1 MNLNQIQALLETL
14 PDQQIMQYAQ
24 GSNPQVPQVLAQMEA
39 MRRSDL
45 RKSEAMQGS
54 GMKSGGVVRKFA
66 EGGAVSRET
75 EEERARRRLEERRN
89 SREVGGWANQKQL
102 PPAPLAAGIGAL
114 VPASTKIAPAVD
126 QPMPRPPAPV
136 QPQATGIAPL
146 APKEVVASVPV
157 EPQKAVAMPGATT
170 NPSATPEVLAKV
182 SQAAD
187 VEANKFADQYRSIF
201 AERADLRESGRSNKP
216 NPDADRQQAFYY
228 ALAKFGATLATT
240 GIWAQAGDTGLEAF
254 RSELEKSKAKQ
265 EEFRKESLQIGLSAL
280 DDKLAALGI
289 DEKERQRMRDE
300 AQKAIENKRADRALD
315 INQEQVRNT
324 AAFQKGQLRIQ
335 GKLAEAK
342 TAGGTSAGLGSLKAS
357 DINTATARV
366 DAMLKEDPK
375 YQMLMFKNPAQ
386 ADAIRA
392 QKINEQV
399 DALRRGL
406 GGGSP
411 FEGQGAAAPSG
422 VIDFNSLK

>member
-1 MNLNQIQALLETL
+1 MNLNQVQALLETL
-14 PDQQIMQYAQ
+14 PDEQIMQYAQ
-24 GSNPQVPQVLAQMEA
+24 GSNPQVPQILAQMEA

-45 RKSEAMQGS
+45 RKSKTLQAP
-54 GMKSGGVVRKFA
+54 GMNSGGIVRKFA
-66 EGGAVSRET
+66 EGGVVGLET
-75 EEERARRRLEERRN
+75 PEERAKRRLEERRGL
-89 SREVGGWANQKQL
+89 RETGGWANQAPL
-102 PPAPLAAGIGAL
+102 PPLQPTPATGIGAL
-114 VPASTKIAPAVD
+114 TPAAPPT
-126 QPMPRPPAPV
+126 PMPQPPKPQQMPV
-136 QPQATGIAPL
+136 QPQSGGVASL
-146 APKEVVASVPV
+146 APAQ
-157 EPQKAVAMPGATT
+157 PQKSVAPPAATS

-187 VEANKFADQYRSIF
+187 EQASKFADQYRSIF
-201 AERADLRESGRSNKP
+201 AERAELRESGRSNKP

-240 GIWAQAGDTGLEAF
+240 GIWAQAGDVGLEAF
-254 RSELEKSKAKQ
+254 RSELEKSKGKQ
-265 EEFRKESLQIGLSAL
+265 DEFRKESLQIGLTAL

-300 AQKAIENKRADRALD
+300 AQKALENRRADRNLD
-315 INQEQVRNT
+315 LKQEEIRNT

-366 DAMLKEDPK
+366 DALLEGDPK
-375 YQMLMFKNPAQ
+375 YRMLRFEKPAE
-386 ADAIRA
+386 ADAMRA
-392 QKINEQV
+392 RMVNQQV
-399 DALRRGL
+399 EALRRGL
-406 GGGSP
+406 GGEAPFGTQGSAD
-411 FEGQGAAAPSG
+411 QQSG